1 MRSERARLIVEEGL
15 NVNENARR
23 VLEAAGAQRDEAACG
38 FRELSEHASFE
49 SEAFLR
55 TIGPLRRFLGC
66 GFASGGRRPAPEFY
80 EVLLGYGRAGA
91 EALLNAFLEDVPDP
105 RSTAL
110 PLWRAVSAIGRAAH
124 SRGFVGWDLD
134 GWRPLGSDDSKARIV
149 AYIPPELNEKTR
161 RLAFESKA
169 TVSSVVEDA
178 LAAAVSLHEAQHGEL
193 AARVT
198 A

>member
-1 MRSERARLIVEEGL
+1 M
-15 NVNENARR
+15 NENARR

-38 FRELSEHASFE
+38 FRELSENASFE

-55 TIGPLRRFLGC
+55 TIDPLRRFLGV

-80 EVLLGYGRAGA
+80 ESLLGYGRAGA

-110 PLWRAVSAIGRAAH
+110 PLWRSVSAIARAAC
-124 SRGFVGWDLD
+124 SRGFVSWSLD
-134 GWRPLGSDDSKARIV
+134 SWRPLGGDDSKARIV
-149 AYIPPELNEKTR
+149 AYIAPELSEKTR
-161 RLAFESKA
+161 RMAFESKA
-169 TVSSVVEDA
+169 TVSSVVADA
-178 LAAAVSLHEAQHGEL
+178 LAAAVTRHEAEHGEL